1 MARVAE
7 FAQFS
12 DSQIDLRIGGDIDR
26 TLTKN
31 LDATPASGHG
41 ALLSWMTRREA
52 TGSVTYEVKVNG
64 TVITPSGGLTVTV
77 ADWVGVHEALSTD
90 DIHLGNNTVEFR
102 VTGGTATLSF
112 SDVILFYRQDT

>member
-12 DSQIDLRIGGDIDR
+12 DSAIDLRIGGDIDR
-26 TLTKN
+26 TLSKS

-41 ALLSWMTRREA
+41 AVLQWMVRREA

-64 TVITPSGGLTVTV
+64 NVINTFVVTG
-77 ADWVGVHEALSTD
+77 ADWVGVHEAISTD